1 MQSSV
6 ARLRA
11 RTAPMSEGAR
21 ALQGR
26 AQMSPRDV
34 PALPRGGKGA
44 AGVEDLGAERGSSTN
59 RARGAR
65 TVGPEVRRDHDG
77 SGPVRVHRRGERAD
91 RRPAAEDAATLVP
104 GDAAGRPTPRARW
117 SAGRPARRRGAT
129 VRRRSARVRG
139 VRAPPASRGPPRWSG
154 ARPRGRAPRTATG
167 NRSAAARG
175 TARRRRSRRGCWHR
189 WPGPARRALAWGRS
203 SRTRP
208 GCAGWRL
215 LGSAWRAEWSLLHL
229 ERRSRSILL
238 SRRGS
243 GKGCEGCAILHRF
256 ER

>member
-1 MQSSV
+1 
-6 ARLRA
+6 
-11 RTAPMSEGAR
+11 
-21 ALQGR
+21 
-26 AQMSPRDV
+26 MSPRDV

-44 AGVEDLGAERGSSTN
+44 PGVEDLGAERG
-59 RARGAR
+59 RGPDGARGAR

-77 SGPVRVHRRGERAD
+77 SGPVRVHRCRERAD
-91 RRPAAEDAATLVP
+91 RGPAAEDAARLPLVTQQDVQRLEP
-104 GDAAGRPTPRARW
+104 DGVLV
-117 SAGRPARRRGAT
+117 GRPAGEDQRC
-129 VRRRSARVRG
+129 G
-139 VRAPPASRGPPRWSG
+139 VGRLGCAECQQPPASRGPPRWSG

-175 TARRRRSRRGCWHR
+175 TARRRRSRRGCWLR

-215 LGSAWRAEWSLLHL
+215 LGSAWRAERSLLHL

-238 SRRGS
+238 SRRRS
-243 GKGCEGCAILHRF
+243 GKGCRARCAILHRF